1 MKKLSNFLTVLFG
14 RKIVLVAAVVVG
26 FFLLCAVASPL
37 IAPYDPNAIDLT
49 SMLEGPSAEHIF
61 GTDQHGR
68 DLFSRIVYGSRMAF
82 LVGVLAVL
90 VATVI
95 GVFVGLVAGYFGG
108 AVDSVLMRIIE
119 AEMSIPGI
127 MLALALV
134 ATFGNST
141 GMLIFILGFSAIPP
155 YARMMR
161 AQVLSVREL
170 DYVASSRIIG
180 NSDLKTMLR
189 HVFPNCLSPIIV
201 LMSQSIGATILSEAS
216 LSYLGAGIMPPTAS
230 WGKMVSE
237 GYQYLT
243 TSPHFALL
251 PGVAVILLVL
261 SFNILGD
268 GLRDALD
275 PRMRGN
281 L

>member
-95 GVFVGLVAGYFGG
+95 GVFIGLVAGYFGG

-180 NSDLKTMLR
+180 NGDLKTMLR

-243 TSPHFALL
+243 TSPLFALL

>member
-95 GVFVGLVAGYFGG
+95 GVFIGLVAGYFGG

-243 TSPHFALL
+243 TSPLFALL

-275 PRMRGN
+275 PRLKN
-281 L
+281 

>member
-1 MKKLSNFLTVLFG
+1 MGKTRKFISVLFG
-14 RKIVLVAAVVVG
+14 RKIVLVAALVVL
-26 FFLLCAVASPL
+26 FFLVCAVASPL
-37 IAPYDPNAIDLT
+37 IAPYDPNKIDLT

-90 VATVI
+90 VAAVV
-95 GVFVGLVAGYFGG
+95 GVFIGLVAGYFGG
-108 AVDSVLMRIIE
+108 AIDSVLMRIIE

-161 AQVLSVREL
+161 AQVLTVREL

-180 NSDLKTMLR
+180 NGDFTTMLR

-201 LMSQSIGATILSEAS
+201 LMSQSIGGTILSEAS

-243 TSPHFALL
+243 TSPLFALL

-275 PRMRGN
+275 PHMRGN
-281 L
+281 R

>member
-95 GVFVGLVAGYFGG
+95 GVFIGLVAGYFGG
-108 AVDSVLMRIIE
+108 GVDSVLMRIIE

-243 TSPHFALL
+243 TSPLFALL

>member
-90 VATVI
+90 VATVM
-95 GVFVGLVAGYFGG
+95 GVFIGLVAGYFGG

-243 TSPHFALL
+243 TSPLFALL
-251 PGVAVILLVL
+251 PGVAVIVLVL

>member
-95 GVFVGLVAGYFGG
+95 GVFIGLVAGYFGG

-243 TSPHFALL
+243 TSPLFALL

-268 GLRDALD
+268 ALRDALD

>member
-95 GVFVGLVAGYFGG
+95 GVFIGLVAGYFGG

-216 LSYLGAGIMPPTAS
+216 LSYLGAGTMPPTAS

-243 TSPHFALL
+243 TSPLIALL

>member
-37 IAPYDPNAIDLT
+37 IAPYDPNAIDLA

-95 GVFVGLVAGYFGG
+95 GVFIGLVAGYFGG

-243 TSPHFALL
+243 TSPLFALL

>member
-49 SMLEGPSAEHIF
+49 SMLEGPSAEHFF

-95 GVFVGLVAGYFGG
+95 GVFIGLVAGYFGG

-243 TSPHFALL
+243 TSPLFALL

>member
-26 FFLLCAVASPL
+26 FFLLCAVESPL

-95 GVFVGLVAGYFGG
+95 GVFIGLVAGYFGG

-243 TSPHFALL
+243 TSPLFALL

>member
-243 TSPHFALL
+243 TSPLFALL

>member
-1 MKKLSNFLTVLFG
+1 MKKLSSFLTVLFG

-95 GVFVGLVAGYFGG
+95 GVFIGLVAGYFGG

-243 TSPHFALL
+243 TSPLFALL

>member
-1 MKKLSNFLTVLFG
+1 MEKVRKFLSVLFG
-14 RKIVLVAAVVVG
+14 RKIVLLSAIVVL
-26 FFLLCAVASPL
+26 FFLLCALASPL
-37 IAPYDPNAIDLT
+37 IAPYDPNEIDLT

-90 VATVI
+90 VAAVV
-95 GVFVGLVAGYFGG
+95 GCLVGLVAGYFGG
-108 AVDSVLMRIIE
+108 AIDSVLMRIIE

-134 ATFGNST
+134 AAFGNST

-180 NSDLKTMLR
+180 NSDFKTMLR

-201 LMSQSIGATILSEAS
+201 LMSQSIGGTILSEAS

-243 TSPHFALL
+243 TSPLFALL

-275 PRMRGN
+275 PHMRGN
-281 L
+281 Q

>member
-95 GVFVGLVAGYFGG
+95 GVFIGLVAGYFGG

-141 GMLIFILGFSAIPP
+141 GMLIFILGISAIPP

-243 TSPHFALL
+243 TSPLFALL

>member
-14 RKIVLVAAVVVG
+14 RKIVLVAAVVVR

-95 GVFVGLVAGYFGG
+95 GVFIGLVAGYFGG

-243 TSPHFALL
+243 TSPLFALL

>member
-1 MKKLSNFLTVLFG
+1 LKKLSNFLTVLFG

-95 GVFVGLVAGYFGG
+95 GVFIGLVAGYFGG

-243 TSPHFALL
+243 TSPLFALL

>member
-82 LVGVLAVL
+82 LVGVLVVL

-95 GVFVGLVAGYFGG
+95 GVFIGLVAGYFGG

-243 TSPHFALL
+243 TSPLFALL

>member
-95 GVFVGLVAGYFGG
+95 GVFIGLVAGYFGG

-243 TSPHFALL
+243 TSPLFALL

-261 SFNILGD
+261 SFNILGG

>member
-95 GVFVGLVAGYFGG
+95 GVFIGLVAGYFGG

-161 AQVLSVREL
+161 AQVLSVRAL
-170 DYVASSRIIG
+170 DYMASSRILG
-180 NSDLKTMLR
+180 NGDLKTMLR

-243 TSPHFALL
+243 TSPLFALL